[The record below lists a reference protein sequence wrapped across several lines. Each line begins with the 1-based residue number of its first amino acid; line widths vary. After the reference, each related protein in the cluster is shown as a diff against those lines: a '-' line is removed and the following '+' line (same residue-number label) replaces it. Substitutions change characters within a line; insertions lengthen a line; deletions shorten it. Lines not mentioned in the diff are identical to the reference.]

1 MYCRPEVSRKIRYM
15 SFFAAV
21 SVVWLHTNP
30 IGYIEGVIP
39 CWVGL
44 LGAWLNHFNDWAV
57 PFFFVVSGFFFDRQ
71 CAESFRYG
79 DILRKKFH
87 SLVIPYL
94 FWGCVWGG
102 FLWTPLWML
111 TNSRN
116 GLPVFANT
124 FLAGGNVLCSVDFL
138 VGFVCN
144 GPANP
149 VLWFMRMLIIVFLTA
164 PLWIGL
170 RRLSKWLL
178 MGLALSGVFVFTPV
192 SVVIPAEKLFSIY
205 GYPFVL
211 KCQGV
216 AWFGVGMAVSA
227 FRLEERRI
235 HWSAVCIGWIGW
247 WACWHF
253 GACKGVSVLY
263 YACALGECGWVVPV
277 SPARGPCVDVH
288 ILLDLLLPRACLRMA
303 RRHFAGRT
311 GQIGRGISCS
321 GVNALG
327 GDDFVLSCVGRFDAP
342 VFAAG
347 LQNPLWRQ
355 VG

>member
-1 MYCRPEVSRKIRYM
+1 MYCRPEISRKIRYM

-30 IGYIEGVIP
+30 IGHIDGAVP
-39 CWVGL
+39 CWVEV
-44 LGAWLNHFNDWAV
+44 LGTWLSHFNDWAV

-79 DILRKKFH
+79 DIIRKKLH

-94 FWGCVWGG
+94 FWGRVWGG
-102 FLWTPLWML
+102 LLWTPLWML

-116 GLPVFANT
+116 GLPIFANT
-124 FLAGGNVLCSVDFL
+124 FLAEDNVLCAADFL
-138 VGFVCN
+138 VGVVCN

-149 VLWFMRMLIIVFLTA
+149 VLWFMRVLIIVFLTA

-170 RRLSKWLL
+170 RRLSRWVLA
-178 MGLALSGVFVFTPV
+178 GLALVGVFVFTPV
-192 SVVIPAEKLFSIY
+192 SVVTPAEKLFSIY
-205 GYPFVL
+205 GCPFVL

-235 HWSAVCIGWIGW
+235 HWSAAFVGWIGW

-253 GACKGVSVLY
+253 GLIRAFPFFIMLALWGSVDGLFRFLPQEVPAWMCTSFWIY
-263 YACALGECGWVVPV
+263 CCHGPVCGWL
-277 SPARGPCVDVH
+277 G
-288 ILLDLLLPRACLRMA
+288 
-303 RRHFAGRT
+303 
-311 GQIGRGISCS
+311 GISR
-321 GVNALG
+321 ALLG
-327 GDDFVLSCVGRFDAP
+327 KSVAAYLVQVSTLWAMTIAFCLAL
-342 VFAAG
+342 AG
-347 LQNPLWRQ
+347 LTRRYLPQ
-355 VG
+355 VYNTLSGGR